1 MVNILG
7 RGLKQ
12 SKSENKSQIAQSQFY
27 LRLNK
32 ITIPCTME
40 EILENYYYRKH
51 KNLYQGHTVEKG
63 AVK

>member
-1 MVNILG
+1 M
-7 RGLKQ
+7 
-12 SKSENKSQIAQSQFY
+12 SQIAQSQFY

-40 EILENYYYRKH
+40 EILENYDYRKH